1 MLLDKVKELPI
12 RTIIPASHRG
22 DMVPIASLWETQT
35 VVITLLRRFGCK
47 LCRFGASELSKLKPE
62 LEARGVKMVA
72 IGLDEASMEDFIQR
86 GFWAGELYL
95 DTERAVYKG
104 LLLEKKGV
112 LTGMMSLLTGPVQ
125 AANRRAGVR
134 SFPIFTRFNL
144 LSVLHQQN
152 TPGDFSGDGF
162 QLGGTFVIEKGG
174 NVLYEYRQK
183 YV

>member
-12 RTIIPASHRG
+12 RTIIPASQRG
-22 DMVPIASLWETQT
+22 AMVAISSLWEHDT

-47 LCRFGASELSKLKPE
+47 LCRHGASELSKLKPE

-72 IGLDEASMEDFIQR
+72 IGLDETSMEDFIQR

-112 LTGMMSLLTGPVQ
+112 LSGLMSLLSGPVQ
-125 AANRRAGVR
+125 EANRRAAVCQSSMMR
-134 SFPIFTRFNL
+134 YDN
-144 LSVLHQQN
+144 N
-152 TPGDFSGDGF
+152 
-162 QLGGTFVIEKGG
+162 
-174 NVLYEYRQK
+174 NRQHSNNRTLPAISLATGSSLAARL
-183 YV
+183 